1 MTEQTNA
8 PVSDPEAHHE
18 ARHLRHNVVDAG
30 RGLAWWTEAW
40 SLFTKG
46 AGIWIV
52 MALVLIVIL
61 IVLGFIPVLG
71 GLAISLLMPVF
82 AGGWMLAARKVDDGG
97 MPAVGDLF
105 SGFRAHLSP
114 LLVLGALMV
123 AASLLIAF
131 VAAMLGAGAIVGLMA
146 GEAQHSAN
154 GVMASLTIGM
164 LGLLVASA
172 LGLVVTMAIWF
183 APALVVFRSVSPMRA
198 LKASLAACL
207 KNVVP
212 FLVYGVLYIVAAIV
226 ASIPFG
232 LGWIVLVPLLVL
244 TVYVSY
250 KDVFGH

>member
-1 MTEQTNA
+1 MTDEQTNV
-8 PVSDPEAHHE
+8 PVSHPEAK
-18 ARHLRHNVVDAG
+18 HLRHNVVDAG

-40 SLFTKG
+40 PLFTKA

-52 MALVLIVIL
+52 MALVLIVVL

-82 AGGWMLAARKVDDGG
+82 AGGWMLAARKADEGG

-105 SGFRAHLSP
+105 AGLREHLSP
-114 LLVLGALMV
+114 LVVLGALMV
-123 AASLLIAF
+123 AASLLIAL

-146 GEAQHSAN
+146 GEEQHSAN

-164 LGLLVASA
+164 LGVLVASA

-183 APALVVFRSVSPMRA
+183 APALVVFRSVSPVRA
-198 LKASLAACL
+198 MKASLAACL
-207 KNVVP
+207 KNFVP
-212 FLVYGVLYIVAAIV
+212 FLVYGVLYIIAAIV

-232 LGWIVLVPLLVL
+232 LGWIVLVPVLVL

>member
-1 MTEQTNA
+1 MTEEQTNV
-8 PVSDPEAHHE
+8 PVSHPEAK
-18 ARHLRHNVVDAG
+18 HLRHNVVDAG

-40 SLFTKG
+40 PLFTKG

-61 IVLGFIPVLG
+61 IVLGFVPVLG
-71 GLAISLLMPVF
+71 GLAISLLLPVF

-97 MPAVGDLF
+97 MPAAGDLF
-105 SGFRAHLSP
+105 SGFREHLAP
-114 LLVLGALMV
+114 LVVLGALMV

-131 VAAMLGAGAIVGLMA
+131 VAATLGAGAILGLMA

-154 GVMASLTIGM
+154 GVMASLTVGM
-164 LGLLVASA
+164 LGVLVASA

-183 APALVVFRSVSPMRA
+183 APALVVFRSVSPVRA
-198 LKASLAACL
+198 MKASLAACL

-232 LGWIVLVPLLVL
+232 LGWIVLVPVLML

>member
-1 MTEQTNA
+1 MTEEQTNV
-8 PVSDPEAHHE
+8 PVSHPE

-40 SLFTKG
+40 PLFTRG

-52 MALVLIVIL
+52 MALVMIVVLIVVGL
-61 IVLGFIPVLG
+61 IPVLG
-71 GLAISLLMPVF
+71 GLAISLLLPVLV
-82 AGGWMLAARKVDDGG
+82 GGWMMAAHKVDEGG
-97 MPAVGDLF
+97 TPAVGDLF
-105 SGFRAHLSP
+105 AGFREHLAP
-114 LLVLGALMV
+114 LVVLGALMV
-123 AASLLIAF
+123 VASLLIAL

-164 LGLLVASA
+164 LGVLVASA

-183 APALVVFRSVSPMRA
+183 APALVVFRSVAPVRA
-198 LKASLAACL
+198 MKASLAACL

-232 LGWIVLVPLLVL
+232 LGWIVLVPVLML